1 MEVGRWVQVH
11 TGKKLGKSSQ
21 NSLIL
26 VLIFWISIPCV
37 LSYIQCTSCTSL
49 KVVIHCDLSVLS
61 MYVRV

>member
-11 TGKKLGKSSQ
+11 TEKKLGKLSQ

-26 VLIFWISIPCV
+26 VLIFWISIPCL
-37 LSYIQCTSCTSL
+37 LSYKRIQCTSL